1 MRNIKYIVLHHS
13 ATYYEQNKDDIS
25 GKLIGRTIC
34 DRAQDKWKKKFPDYK
49 CDYHFIIGHTGEV
62 FKAQPIEQP
71 AWHCTNYQANLVSV
85 GICFLGNFE
94 NIEMPI
100 EQFNAGVKLIETL
113 MEEYNI
119 PLINILRH
127 RDVVSDISHTTDS
140 TECPGKNFPYVPMLD
155 ALRNGEPFP
164 EINSGQAFDIGEDYK
179 YINEV
184 KFLKQLGIIKGDGK
198 GYLKPKEYITREE
211 AILIAYR
218 ILKLLQN

>member
-13 ATYYEQNKDDIS
+13 ATDYQSNKDDIG

-34 DRAQDKWKKKFPDYK
+34 DRAQEKWKKEFPDYK

-71 AWHCTNYQANLVSV
+71 SWHCTNYQANLVSV

-94 NIEMPI
+94 NIEMPT
-100 EQFNAGVKLIETL
+100 EQFNAGVELIKSL
-113 MEEYNI
+113 MKQFNI
-119 PLINILRH
+119 PLANVLRH
-127 RDVVSDISHTTDS
+127 RDVVSDISHTTNS

-155 ALRNGEPFP
+155 ALRDGEPF
-164 EINSGQAFDIGEDYK
+164 FDIGEDYK
-179 YINEV
+179 CINEV

-198 GYLKPKEYITREE
+198 GNLKPDDFITREE
-211 AILIAYR
+211 AMLLAYNL
-218 ILKLLQN
+218 LKVLQK